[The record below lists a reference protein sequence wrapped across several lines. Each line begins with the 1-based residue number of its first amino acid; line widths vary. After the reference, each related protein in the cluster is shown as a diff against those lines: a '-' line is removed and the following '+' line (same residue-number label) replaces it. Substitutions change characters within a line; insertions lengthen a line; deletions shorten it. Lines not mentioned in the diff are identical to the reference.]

1 MKPRKF
7 TQRHPRARPE
17 PRRSKFTLRMPMHL
31 YQRIIDQAA
40 AKHMSINDWIRE
52 KLEREI

>member
-7 TQRHPRARPE
+7 TQRYPRARPE